1 MRQSVIPL
9 NFSLS
14 PGHPGSFFSMRRT
27 TSSSALLASILLF
40 PFAVSQESDAAS
52 KRGLAYIGDAN
63 EGDLSLLLSPNS
75 RISWYYTWS
84 AYPVQNVNST
94 LKFVPL
100 IHGVDDASSP
110 DVKGAISS
118 LPASSTHL
126 LAFNEPDG
134 TTSSGGSAISPS
146 DAARAYIDDIMPL
159 RTSSSRSWNISH
171 PSVTGSGNGL
181 NWLREFNEACWDI
194 APETGCITDF
204 VALHW
209 YGNFEGL
216 ASWIGTMKEYYTN
229 SSDSGAVDPDNL
241 KFWITEMALPQ
252 QDEDDT
258 VAMMNQ
264 SLSYLDSLDYIES
277 YSWFG
282 AFRKDNDVNGFVGD
296 NVALFD
302 DDGGLTDAGA
312 LYLGGEEAG
321 FEEGMKGSASGLGGS
336 GNGSGLLRASLL
348 AVLVAAVTTV
358 VNL

>member
-1 MRQSVIPL
+1 MK
-9 NFSLS
+9 
-14 PGHPGSFFSMRRT
+14 RT
-27 TSSSALLASILLF
+27 TATSALGASILLL
-40 PFAVSQESDAAS
+40 PLAASEASDSTS
-52 KRGLAYIGDAN
+52 KRGLAYIGDSHQ
-63 EGDLSLLLSPNS
+63 GDVNLLLSPKS

-84 AYPVQNVNST
+84 AYPASDVNST
-94 LKFVPL
+94 LTFVPL

-110 DVKGAISS
+110 DVQGAISS
-118 LPASSTHL
+118 LPATSTHL

-134 TTSSGGSAISPS
+134 TTSSGGSSISPS
-146 DAARAYIDDIMPL
+146 DAAKAYIDNIVPL

-181 NWLREFNEACWDI
+181 DWLRDFNEACWDI
-194 APETGCITDF
+194 DSDNGCPTDF

-216 ASWIGTMKEYYTN
+216 ASWIGTMREYYTN
-229 SSDSGAVDPDNL
+229 SSKNGAADPDNL

-264 SLSYLDSLDYIES
+264 SLTYLDGLDYVES

-282 AFRKDNDVNGFVGD
+282 AFRKDGGVNEWTGD

-321 FEEGMKGSASGLGGS
+321 FKEGMKGSASGLGGS
-336 GNGSGLLRASLL
+336 GSGSGLLRASLL
-348 AVLVAAVTTV
+348 AMFVAAITTV

>member
-1 MRQSVIPL
+1 MK
-9 NFSLS
+9 
-14 PGHPGSFFSMRRT
+14 RT
-27 TSSSALLASILLF
+27 TATSALGASILFL
-40 PFAVSQESDAAS
+40 PLAVSQESDSTS
-52 KRGLAYIGDAN
+52 KRGLAYIGDSHQ
-63 EGDLSLLLSPNS
+63 GDVNLLLSPNS

-84 AYPVQNVNST
+84 ANTVPDVNT
-94 LKFVPL
+94 TRTFVPL

-110 DVKGAISS
+110 DVQGAISA
-118 LPASSTHL
+118 LPATSTHL

-134 TTSSGGSAISPS
+134 TTSSGGSSISPS
-146 DAARAYIDDIMPL
+146 DAAKAYIDDIVPL

-171 PSVTGSGNGL
+171 PSVTGSENGL
-181 NWLREFNEACWDI
+181 NWLRDFNEACWDI
-194 APETGCITDF
+194 DPDNGCPTDF

-216 ASWIGTMKEYYTN
+216 ASWIGTMREYYTN

-264 SLSYLDSLDYIES
+264 SLSYLDGLDYVES

-282 AFRKDNDVNGFVGD
+282 AFRKDGGVNEWTGD

-321 FEEGMKGSASGLGGS
+321 FEEGMKGGASGLGGS
-336 GNGSGLLRASLL
+336 GSGSGLLRASLL
-348 AVLVAAVTTV
+348 AVFVAAITTV
-358 VNL
+358 VNI

>member
-1 MRQSVIPL
+1 MK
-9 NFSLS
+9 
-14 PGHPGSFFSMRRT
+14 RT
-27 TSSSALLASILLF
+27 TATSALGASILFLHLS
-40 PFAVSQESDAAS
+40 VSQASESASS
-52 KRGLAYIGDAN
+52 KRGLAYIGDSHQ
-63 EGDLSLLLSPNS
+63 GDINLLLSPNS

-84 AYPVQNVNST
+84 ANQVPDVNST
-94 LKFVPL
+94 LAFVPL

-110 DVKGAISS
+110 DVQGAISA

-134 TTSSGGSAISPS
+134 TTSSGGSSISPS
-146 DAARAYIDDIMPL
+146 DAAQSYIDHIVPL

-181 NWLREFNEACWDI
+181 DWLRQFNEACWDI
-194 APETGCITDF
+194 DPDNGCPTDF

-216 ASWIGTMKEYYTN
+216 ASWIGTVREYYTN
-229 SSDSGAVDPDNL
+229 STSTGAVDPDNI

-264 SLSYLDSLDYIES
+264 SLTYLDSLDYVES

-282 AFRKDNDVNGFVGD
+282 AFRKDNDVNGWVGD
-296 NVALFD
+296 NVALFS

-321 FEEGMKGSASGLGGS
+321 FEEGMKGSASSLGGS
-336 GNGSGLLRASLL
+336 GSGSGLLRASLL
-348 AVLVAAVTTV
+348 AVFVAAMTTA

>member
-1 MRQSVIPL
+1 
-9 NFSLS
+9 
-14 PGHPGSFFSMRRT
+14 MRRT
-27 TSSSALLASILLF
+27 TTTSSAFWANILLL
-40 PFAVSQESDAAS
+40 PFAVSQESDSAS
-52 KRGLAYIGDAN
+52 KRGLAYIGDAH
-63 EGDLSLLLSPNS
+63 EGDVDLLLSPNS

-94 LKFVPL
+94 LTFVPL

-110 DVKGAISS
+110 DVQGAITS
-118 LPASSTHL
+118 LPATSTHL

-134 TTSSGGSAISPS
+134 TTSSGGSSISPS
-146 DAARAYIDDIMPL
+146 DAARAYIDNIVPL

-181 NWLREFNEACWDI
+181 NWLRDFNEACWDI
-194 APETGCITDF
+194 DPDNGCPTDF

-216 ASWIGTMKEYYTN
+216 ASWVGTMREYYTN

-264 SLSYLDSLDYIES
+264 SLSYLDSLDYVES

-336 GNGSGLLRASLL
+336 GSGSGLLRASLL
-348 AVLVAAVTTV
+348 AVLAAAITTV

>member
-1 MRQSVIPL
+1 M
-9 NFSLS
+9 N
-14 PGHPGSFFSMRRT
+14 
-27 TSSSALLASILLF
+27 
-40 PFAVSQESDAAS
+40 
-52 KRGLAYIGDAN
+52 
-63 EGDLSLLLSPNS
+63 LLLSPNS
-75 RISWYYTWS
+75 KISWYYTWS
-84 AYPVQNVNST
+84 ANPVPNVNTT
-94 LKFVPL
+94 LTFVPL

-110 DVKGAISS
+110 DVQGAISS
-118 LPASSTHL
+118 LPATSTHL

-134 TTSSGGSAISPS
+134 TTSSGGSSISPS
-146 DAARAYIDDIMPL
+146 DAAKAYIDDIVPL

-181 NWLREFNEACWDI
+181 NWLRDFNEACWDI
-194 APETGCITDF
+194 DPDNGCPTDF

-216 ASWIGTMKEYYTN
+216 ASWIGTIREYYTN
-229 SSDSGAVDPDNL
+229 SSRNGASDPDNL

-264 SLSYLDSLDYIES
+264 SLTYLDSLDYVES

-282 AFRKDNDVNGFVGD
+282 AFRKDNDVNGWVGD

-312 LYLGGEEAG
+312 LYLGGEQAG
-321 FEEGMKGSASGLGGS
+321 FKEGMKGGASGS
-336 GNGSGLLRASLL
+336 GSGLLRASLL
-348 AVLVAAVTTV
+348 AVFVAAITTM
-358 VNL
+358 VNV

>member
-1 MRQSVIPL
+1 
-9 NFSLS
+9 
-14 PGHPGSFFSMRRT
+14 MRRT
-27 TSSSALLASILLF
+27 TSPAFWANILLL
-40 PFAVSQESDAAS
+40 PFAVSQESDSAS
-52 KRGLAYIGDAN
+52 KQGLAYIGDSH
-63 EGDLSLLLSPNS
+63 EGDIDLLLSPNS

-94 LKFVPL
+94 LTFVPL

-110 DVKGAISS
+110 EVQGAISS
-118 LPASSTHL
+118 LPATSTHL

-134 TTSSGGSAISPS
+134 TTSSGGSSISPS
-146 DAARAYIDDIMPL
+146 DAAQAYIDNIVPL

-181 NWLREFNEACWDI
+181 NWLRDFNEACWDI
-194 APETGCITDF
+194 DPDNGCPSDF

-216 ASWIGTMKEYYTN
+216 ASWIGTMRDYYTN

-241 KFWITEMALPQ
+241 KFWITEIALPQ

-264 SLSYLDSLDYIES
+264 SLSYLDSLDYVES

-321 FEEGMKGSASGLGGS
+321 FEEGMKGSASGIGGS
-336 GNGSGLLRASLL
+336 GSGSGLLRASLL
-348 AVLVAAVTTV
+348 AVLVAAMTTV

>member
-1 MRQSVIPL
+1 
-9 NFSLS
+9 
-14 PGHPGSFFSMRRT
+14 MRRT
-27 TSSSALLASILLF
+27 TTTTTSALLATTLLL
-40 PFAVSQESDAAS
+40 ASANSQEPDSTS
-52 KRGLAYIGDAN
+52 KRGLAYIGDSN
-63 EGDLSLLLSPNS
+63 DGDLNLILSPNS

-110 DVKGAISS
+110 DVQGAISS

-126 LAFNEPDG
+126 LTFNEPDG

-146 DAARAYIDDIMPL
+146 DAAQAYIDNIVPL
-159 RTSSSRSWNISH
+159 RTSSSRSWKISH
-171 PSVTGSGNGL
+171 PSVTGSGSGL
-181 NWLREFNEACWDI
+181 NWIREFNEACWDI
-194 APETGCITDF
+194 SPDTGCPTDF

-216 ASWIGTMKEYYTN
+216 ASWVGTMQEYYTN

-264 SLSYLDSLDYIES
+264 SLGYLDSLDYVES

-312 LYLGGEEAG
+312 LYLGGDEAG
-321 FEEGMKGSASGLGGS
+321 FEEGMKGGASGLGRSGS
-336 GNGSGLLRASLL
+336 GGGLLRASLL
-348 AVLVAAVTTV
+348 AVLLAAMSTM